1 MERHHPVASPPFPL
15 TPMIPF
21 KKNLV
26 SQQDFFYLCRF
37 VNHLINQNIKKM
49 NRTKT
54 TVLLALAFILS
65 LPMSL
70 FAQERVYEITDD
82 VVVPHTSVK
91 NQSQSGTCWC
101 FAGLAMVEAE
111 ILREYET
118 EIDLSEM
125 YLVRWAYANK
135 FEKYIRMQGV
145 CNFSPGGEV
154 FDVLYAINESGMMT
168 DEAYNGLVLGEGI
181 HQHGEL
187 HTVLAEYGKIVNK
200 QHNGKIS
207 KAWPNMV
214 QEILNVYLG
223 ETPAT
228 FTFEGNEYDAKS
240 FAEKYPLNIEDYVQI
255 GAFTNHAN
263 YKPYIMPIQD
273 NWTNTMTYNMPLD
286 ELMAELDNALNSG
299 YTVGWAQ
306 DVSDK
311 GFSRNAGVG
320 VVLEDNVEKIRQ
332 SDVKK
337 YKKMSDAEISA
348 SLYKFESVMPE
359 KEVTE
364 EMHQEAYENGQTTDD
379 HSMLI
384 VGIAYDKNGTK
395 YYKVKNSW
403 SEKYGYDGYWYCS
416 APYVRLHT
424 MFFTLNKEGMT
435 DTMKTKLGL

>member
-1 MERHHPVASPPFPL
+1 
-15 TPMIPF
+15 
-21 KKNLV
+21 
-26 SQQDFFYLCRF
+26 
-37 VNHLINQNIKKM
+37 M
-49 NRTKT
+49 NRIKT
-54 TVLLALAFILS
+54 IVLLALAIVFS
-65 LPMSL
+65 MPANV
-70 FAQERVYEITDD
+70 FAQENVYQITDD

-91 NQSQSGTCWC
+91 NQAQSGTCWC
-101 FAGLAMVEAE
+101 FAGVGLIEAE
-111 ILREYET
+111 ILKKYNV

-135 FEKYIRMQGV
+135 FEKYVRMQGV

-154 FDVLYAINESGMMT
+154 FDALYAINESGMMT
-168 DEAYNGLVLGEGI
+168 EDAYNGLVLGDQN
-181 HQHGEL
+181 HNHGEL

-214 QEILNVYLG
+214 QSVLDVYLG
-223 ETPAT
+223 EVPAT
-228 FTFEGNEYDAKS
+228 FTFEGTEYDAKS
-240 FAEKYPLNIEDYVQI
+240 LAEKYPLNINDYVQI
-255 GAFTNHAN
+255 SAFTNHEN

-273 NWTNTMTYNMPLD
+273 NWTNTMSYNMPLD
-286 ELMAELDNALNSG
+286 ELMNELDNALNNG

-311 GFSRNAGVG
+311 GFSRKAGVG
-320 VVLEDNVEKIRQ
+320 VVLEDDIEKIRQ
-332 SDVKK
+332 SDPKK
-337 YKKMSDAEISA
+337 YKKMSDDEIKA

-384 VGIAYDKNGTK
+384 VGIAYDQNGTK

-403 SEKYGYDGYWYCS
+403 SERHGMEGYWYCS
-416 APYVRLHT
+416 EPFVRLHT
-424 MFFTLNKEGMT
+424 MFFTLHKGGLTTEMRS
-435 DTMKTKLGL
+435 KLEL

>member
-1 MERHHPVASPPFPL
+1 
-15 TPMIPF
+15 
-21 KKNLV
+21 
-26 SQQDFFYLCRF
+26 
-37 VNHLINQNIKKM
+37 M
-49 NRTKT
+49 NRIKT
-54 TVLLALAFILS
+54 IVLLALAIVFS
-65 LPMSL
+65 MPANV
-70 FAQERVYEITDD
+70 FAQESVYQITDD

-91 NQSQSGTCWC
+91 NQAQSGTCWC
-101 FAGLAMVEAE
+101 FAGVGLIEAE
-111 ILREYET
+111 ILKKYNV

-135 FEKYIRMQGV
+135 FEKYVRMQGT

-154 FDVLYAINESGMMT
+154 FDALYAINESGMMT
-168 DEAYNGLVLGEGI
+168 EDAYNGLVLGDQN
-181 HQHGEL
+181 HNHGEL

-214 QEILNVYLG
+214 QSVLDVYLG
-223 ETPAT
+223 EVPAT
-228 FTFEGNEYDAKS
+228 FTFEGTEYDAKS
-240 FAEKYPLNIEDYVQI
+240 LAEKYPLNINDYVQI
-255 GAFTNHAN
+255 SAFTNHEN

-273 NWTNTMTYNMPLD
+273 NWTNTMSYNMPLD
-286 ELMAELDNALNSG
+286 ELMNELDNALNNG

-311 GFSRNAGVG
+311 GFSRKAGVG
-320 VVLEDNVEKIRQ
+320 VVLEDDIEKIRQ
-332 SDVKK
+332 SDPKK
-337 YKKMSDAEISA
+337 YKKMSDDEIKA

-384 VGIAYDKNGTK
+384 VGIAYDQNGTK

-403 SEKYGYDGYWYCS
+403 SERHGMEGYWYCS
-416 APYVRLHT
+416 EPFVRLHT
-424 MFFTLNKEGMT
+424 MFFTLNKAGLT
-435 DTMKTKLGL
+435 SDMKSKLEL

>member
-1 MERHHPVASPPFPL
+1 
-15 TPMIPF
+15 
-21 KKNLV
+21 
-26 SQQDFFYLCRF
+26 
-37 VNHLINQNIKKM
+37 M
-49 NRTKT
+49 NRIKT
-54 TVLLALAFILS
+54 IVLLALAIVFS
-65 LPMSL
+65 MPANVS
-70 FAQERVYEITDD
+70 AQESVYQITDD

-91 NQSQSGTCWC
+91 NQAQSGTCWC
-101 FAGLAMVEAE
+101 FAGVGLIEAE
-111 ILREYET
+111 ILKKYNV

-135 FEKYIRMQGV
+135 FEKYVRMQGT

-154 FDVLYAINESGMMT
+154 FDALYAINESGIMT
-168 DEAYNGLVLGEGI
+168 EDAYNGLVLGDKN
-181 HQHGEL
+181 HNHGEL

-214 QEILNVYLG
+214 QSVLDVYLG
-223 ETPAT
+223 EVPAT
-228 FTFEGNEYDAKS
+228 FTFEGTEYDAKS
-240 FAEKYPLNIEDYVQI
+240 LAEKYPLNINDYVQI
-255 GAFTNHAN
+255 SAFTNHEN

-273 NWTNTMTYNMPLD
+273 NWTNTMSYNMPLD
-286 ELMAELDNALNSG
+286 ELMSELDNALNNG

-311 GFSRNAGVG
+311 GFSRKAGVG
-320 VVLEDNVEKIRQ
+320 VVLEDDIEIIRQ
-332 SDVKK
+332 SDPKK
-337 YKKMSDAEISA
+337 YKKMSDDEIKA

-384 VGIAYDKNGTK
+384 VGIAYDQNGTK

-403 SEKYGYDGYWYCS
+403 SERHGMEGYWYCS
-416 APYVRLHT
+416 EPFVRLHT
-424 MFFTLNKEGMT
+424 MFFTLNKAGLT
-435 DTMKTKLGL
+435 SDMKSKLEL

>member
-1 MERHHPVASPPFPL
+1 
-15 TPMIPF
+15 
-21 KKNLV
+21 
-26 SQQDFFYLCRF
+26 
-37 VNHLINQNIKKM
+37 M
-49 NRTKT
+49 NRIKT
-54 TVLLALAFILS
+54 IVLLALAIVFS
-65 LPMSL
+65 MPANV
-70 FAQERVYEITDD
+70 FAQERVYQITDD

-91 NQSQSGTCWC
+91 NQAQSGTCWC
-101 FAGLAMVEAE
+101 FAGVGLIEAE
-111 ILREYET
+111 ILRKYNV

-135 FEKYIRMQGV
+135 FEKYVRMQGT

-154 FDVLYAINESGMMT
+154 FDALYAINESGMMT
-168 DEAYNGLVLGEGI
+168 EEAYNGLVLGDKN
-181 HQHGEL
+181 HNHGEL

-207 KAWPNMV
+207 KAWPEMV
-214 QEILNVYLG
+214 QSVLDVYLG
-223 ETPAT
+223 EVPAT
-228 FTFEGNEYDAKS
+228 FNFEGTEYDAKS
-240 FAEKYPLNIEDYVQI
+240 FAEKYPLNINDYVQI
-255 GAFTNHAN
+255 SAFTNHEN

-273 NWTNTMTYNMPLD
+273 NWTNTMSYNMSLD
-286 ELMAELDNALNSG
+286 ELMNELDNALNNG

-320 VVLEDNVEKIRQ
+320 VVLEDDIEKIRQ
-332 SDVKK
+332 SDPKK
-337 YKKMSDAEISA
+337 YKKMSDDEIKA

-384 VGIAYDKNGTK
+384 VGIAYDQNGTK

-403 SEKYGYDGYWYCS
+403 SERHGMEGYWYCS
-416 APYVRLHT
+416 EPFVRLHT
-424 MFFTLNKEGMT
+424 MFFTLNKAGLT
-435 DTMKTKLGL
+435 SDMKTKLGL

>member
-1 MERHHPVASPPFPL
+1 
-15 TPMIPF
+15 
-21 KKNLV
+21 
-26 SQQDFFYLCRF
+26 
-37 VNHLINQNIKKM
+37 M
-49 NRTKT
+49 NRKKT
-54 TVLLALAFILS
+54 IVLLALAFLLS
-65 LPMSL
+65 MPAL
-70 FAQERVYEITDD
+70 FAQERVYQITDD

-91 NQSQSGTCWC
+91 NQAQSGTCWC
-101 FAGLAMVEAE
+101 FAGVGLIEAE
-111 ILREYET
+111 ILKKYNV

-135 FEKYIRMQGV
+135 FEKYVRMQGT

-154 FDVLYAINESGMMT
+154 FDAIYAINESGMMT
-168 DEAYNGLVLGEGI
+168 EEAYNGLVLGDKN
-181 HQHGEL
+181 HNHGEL

-214 QEILNVYLG
+214 QSVLDVYLG
-223 ETPAT
+223 EVPAT
-228 FTFEGNEYDAKS
+228 FNYDGTEYNAKS

-255 GAFTNHAN
+255 SAFTNHAN

-273 NWTNTMTYNMPLD
+273 NWTNTMSYNMPLD
-286 ELMAELDNALNSG
+286 ELMNELDNALNNG

-311 GFSRNAGVG
+311 GFSRKAGVG
-320 VVLEDNVEKIRQ
+320 VVLEDDIEKIRQ
-332 SDVKK
+332 SDPKK
-337 YKKMSDAEISA
+337 YKKMSDDDIKA

-384 VGIAYDKNGTK
+384 VGIAHDQNGTK

-403 SEKYGYDGYWYCS
+403 SAGHGYEGYWYCS
-416 APYVRLHT
+416 EPFVRLHT
-424 MFFTLNKEGMT
+424 MFFTLNKAGLT
-435 DTMKTKLGL
+435 SDMKTKLGL

>member
-1 MERHHPVASPPFPL
+1 
-15 TPMIPF
+15 
-21 KKNLV
+21 
-26 SQQDFFYLCRF
+26 
-37 VNHLINQNIKKM
+37 M
-49 NRTKT
+49 NRIKT
-54 TVLLALAFILS
+54 IVLLALAIVFS
-65 LPMSL
+65 MPANVS
-70 FAQERVYEITDD
+70 AQESVYQITDD

-91 NQSQSGTCWC
+91 NQAQSGTCWC
-101 FAGLAMVEAE
+101 FAGVGLIEAE
-111 ILREYET
+111 ILKKYNV

-135 FEKYIRMQGV
+135 FEKYVRMQGV

-154 FDVLYAINESGMMT
+154 FDALYAINESGMMT
-168 DEAYNGLVLGEGI
+168 EDAYNGLVLGDQN
-181 HQHGEL
+181 HNHGEL

-214 QEILNVYLG
+214 QSVLDVYLG
-223 ETPAT
+223 EVPAT
-228 FTFEGNEYDAKS
+228 FTFEGTEYDAKS
-240 FAEKYPLNIEDYVQI
+240 LAEKYPLNINDYVQI
-255 GAFTNHAN
+255 SAFTNHEN

-273 NWTNTMTYNMPLD
+273 NWTNTMSYNMPLD
-286 ELMAELDNALNSG
+286 ELMSELDNALNNG

-311 GFSRNAGVG
+311 GFSRKAGVG
-320 VVLEDNVEKIRQ
+320 VVLEDDIEKIRQ
-332 SDVKK
+332 SDPKK
-337 YKKMSDAEISA
+337 YKKMSDDEIKA

-384 VGIAYDKNGTK
+384 VGIAYDQNGTK

-403 SEKYGYDGYWYCS
+403 SERHGMEGYWYCS
-416 APYVRLHT
+416 EPFVRLHT
-424 MFFTLNKEGMT
+424 MFFTLNKAGLT
-435 DTMKTKLGL
+435 SDMKSKLEL